1 MTGKNLMLHR
11 GARLVERAEL
21 NRVEAPPPT
30 DTWFPLKHSA
40 VLDAVNQTLESACF
54 GIERMEL
61 ALSRSDTRFFGTLT
75 LTNRVTDDCSL
86 TVGIRNSIDKSFPI
100 GFAVGERVF
109 VCDNLAFSS
118 EIVIARK
125 HTRFGETRFQ
135 EAVSKAILTLP
146 DYLAQAGERI
156 KHLQSWKLSEDEA
169 DALLLRCF
177 ERGLVSMRQLPRC
190 IAAWRQPA
198 YEEFRPRTGWSLLNS
213 VTGVLKE
220 RQRTNPQA
228 AAAQT
233 IALQRLIAPP
243 VPIDPAID
251 VDFAPAPGTAETI
264 SLA

>member
-1 MTGKNLMLHR
+1 MTSGKLMLHR
-11 GARLVERAEL
+11 GARLVEREEL
-21 NRVEAPPPT
+21 DRVAAPPPT

-40 VLDAVNQTLESACF
+40 VLAAVSETLAGAGF
-54 GIERMEL
+54 GIERTEL
-61 ALSRSDTRFFGTLT
+61 ALSRGDTRFFGTLT
-75 LTNRVTDDCSL
+75 LGNRVTDDCSL

-125 HTRFGETRFQ
+125 HTRFGESRFQ
-135 EAVSKAILTLP
+135 EAVAQAVLALP
-146 DYLAQAGERI
+146 DYQAQAADRI
-156 KHLQSWKLSEDEA
+156 QRLQSWELSDDQA

-177 ERGLVSMRQLPRC
+177 ERGLVSVRLLPQC
-190 IAAWRQPA
+190 IRAWRQPEYGA
-198 YEEFRPRTGWSLLNS
+198 FVPRTGWSLLNS

-220 RQRTNPQA
+220 RQQSNPQA

-233 IALQRLIAPP
+233 IALQRLIAPT
-243 VPIDPAID
+243 VAAEPAIVAGD
-251 VDFAPAPGTAETI
+251 QAAYGDAAAM